1 MIRVAKTL
9 GLILLIFIISIS
21 SNIVAI
27 ELEESFKFCDE
38 ENKSTKQE
46 IVCNQ
51 DELYKSI
58 IKNPLFFVIFYLI
71 AVFFL
76 AFFFQFYLKTLKRN
90 LEKNDKHDK

>member
-51 DELYKSI
+51 DELGLSRSI
-58 IKNPLFFVIFYLI
+58 VVVDFFC
-71 AVFFL
+71 
-76 AFFFQFYLKTLKRN
+76 RCS
-90 LEKNDKHDK
+90 